1 MGELDLKPLGT
12 LTISSFRALFIP
24 FLCIFALAAHPASA
38 TQGKLPTDT
47 TERLAQ
53 WGEVVATAQ
62 ERLARSRSDDLKKEL
77 ADLEAIRGQLA
88 MQRDRALAA
97 SRTEPFEATVAQG
110 KLDLLG
116 GVPETG
122 ESEFAAERR
131 KELEETVY
139 RLRAVQRAYEDS
151 YLRSVAAI
159 ALIDERIDGLSRAR
173 ILRRAGTPLWP
184 GSWVAFYRE
193 SASKLDQLVESAPA
207 AARARESG
215 DTTAVQAVILV
226 VLILG
231 LLTLFLARRTVG
243 RRLGARAQLAETER
257 KFIAFAIAKDFT
269 SLLVAAMGLA
279 LITVSVLLLTGVSTS
294 FGAVPVAIIA
304 IGSPV
309 IIAHWLGLTLF
320 APRYPRLR
328 FINLDGRGAHRAV
341 WLMLALG
348 LAVGLEE
355 LLETVEEASP
365 YTESAAGAGAFM
377 MLAILS
383 ASLYL
388 LAKTIDRY
396 QQRTPSD
403 ASEMDGPNGAEF
415 INREIDWPQLVTL
428 AMKGAAAVAL
438 GLAVVGY
445 AELARW
451 VIIPL
456 IATLFLIAFF
466 LVAYS
471 RAVRLVRAYFLPYAR
486 NGDKS
491 LLSIQFALLLAVT
504 LAVVP
509 LVALIWGVRPA
520 ELSDFI
526 ILLRDGVTVG
536 GVTISLGIVLI
547 FVAVFVLGYII
558 TRWVQR
564 LLQTALLARIDM
576 DDGTRSAVVTGVG
589 YVGIMLAFVAAIG
602 AAGIDLSNLAIIF
615 GALSVGIGFGMQS
628 VVSNFVSGIIMLIER
643 PIKEGDSI
651 VVGDYAGIVDKISVR
666 ATRIQSFDHDD
677 VIIPN
682 SELITGTVRNRTL
695 TDRMTRIECA
705 VGIAYDADVNAAFD
719 AIYEVANE
727 HPRTVQEPSP
737 NVVMEQLG
745 DSALLLRLY
754 CFIDEVGQALTTKSE
769 MYVRIV
775 EKFRERGIVIPFPQ
789 REISVL
795 KQTTGPK
802 QNDRSA
808 VGPV

>member
-1 MGELDLKPLGT
+1 MPELDEKPHGGFVISLYRT
-12 LTISSFRALFIP
+12 LIVPL
-24 FLCIFALAAHPASA
+24 LCIFVMAANPAFA
-38 TQGKLPTDT
+38 TKAKLPTNAA
-47 TERLAQ
+47 ERIAG

-62 ERLARSRSDDLKKEL
+62 EKLARPSSSDLKKEL

-88 MQRDRALAA
+88 IQRDRALAA
-97 SRTEPFEATVAQG
+97 SRIEPFEATVAQG

-116 GVPETG
+116 VVPEAG
-122 ESEFAAERR
+122 ESEFAAGQR

-139 RLRAVQRAYEDS
+139 RLRTVQRAYEES

-159 ALIDERIDGLSRAR
+159 ALIDERIDGLARAR

-184 GSWVAFYRE
+184 GSWVAFFRE
-193 SASKLDQLVESAPA
+193 SAGKLDELFEPA
-207 AARARESG
+207 AAASQAREIG
-215 DTTAVQAVILV
+215 DTTAVKAISLLV
-226 VLILG
+226 LFLG
-231 LLTLFLARRTVG
+231 MLVSILARRTVG
-243 RRLGARAQLAETER
+243 RRLGAQAQTAETER
-257 KFIAFAIAKDFT
+257 KYIAFAIAKDF
-269 SLLVAAMGLA
+269 SGLLVAALGLA
-279 LITVSVLLLTGVSTS
+279 LVTASAVLLTGVFTS
-294 FGAVPVAIIA
+294 FGAVPFAIIA
-304 IGSPV
+304 IGAPV
-309 IIAHWLGLTLF
+309 ITAHWLGLTLF
-320 APRYPRLR
+320 APRYTRLR
-328 FINLDGRGAHRAV
+328 FIGLEERGAHRAV

-355 LLETVEEASP
+355 LIETVEEASP
-365 YTESAAGAGAFM
+365 YTESAAGAGAFI

-396 QQRTPSD
+396 RQRPQNDVAESD
-403 ASEMDGPNGAEF
+403 PIGGDEF
-415 INREIDWPQLVTL
+415 INRKIDWPQLVTL
-428 AMKGAAAVAL
+428 AMSAAAVVAI
-438 GLAVVGY
+438 GLAVIGY

-466 LVAYS
+466 VVVYS
-471 RAVRLVRAYFLPYAR
+471 RAVRMVRAYLLPHAR

-491 LLSIQFALLLAVT
+491 LLSIQFVMLLTVT

-589 YVGIMLAFVAAIG
+589 YVGVMLAFIAAIG

-651 VVGDYAGIVDKISVR
+651 VVGDYAGIVEKISVR

-719 AIYEVANE
+719 ALYEVANE

-754 CFIDEVGQALTTKSE
+754 CFIDEVGKALTTKSE
-769 MYVRIV
+769 MYVCIV

-795 KQTTGPK
+795 KQ
-802 QNDRSA
+802 DAERE
-808 VGPV
+808 